1 MKKIFL
7 LIAMTFAI
15 VNSGSAQCTPDTS
28 ITHNVPGIYPD
39 TLVGLPHS
47 YVGVPYMTDI
57 QVKVFTNTTY
67 MGVPA
72 TIDSLV
78 VISVAGLP
86 PGFGYS
92 NTPSSGVFPGGSDAC
107 ILLSGAAPSAGIV
120 GVYPLTVNL
129 TVYGK
134 VFGVPQS
141 IPQAVTGYTIYIEN
155 NVGISSVSNLSFS
168 VGQNIPNPA
177 SSIASIPVYLPK
189 TANVHLSVSNLLG
202 KNVVEKN
209 VILQKGGT
217 SLPLDVQGLP
227 SGIYLYTITYN
238 NQSFTRR
245 MIVSE

>member
-107 ILLSGAAPSAGIV
+107 ILLSGAAPSAGGAADRADYAI
-120 GVYPLTVNL
+120 GLSRQ
-129 TVYGK
+129 GK
-134 VFGVPQS
+134 GAKHRRPWPRS
-141 IPQAVTGYTIYIEN
+141 DDR
-155 NVGISSVSNLSFS
+155 
-168 VGQNIPNPA
+168 
-177 SSIASIPVYLPK
+177 
-189 TANVHLSVSNLLG
+189 HLEAG
-202 KNVVEKN
+202 
-209 VILQKGGT
+209 
-217 SLPLDVQGLP
+217 
-227 SGIYLYTITYN
+227 
-238 NQSFTRR
+238 
-245 MIVSE
+245 